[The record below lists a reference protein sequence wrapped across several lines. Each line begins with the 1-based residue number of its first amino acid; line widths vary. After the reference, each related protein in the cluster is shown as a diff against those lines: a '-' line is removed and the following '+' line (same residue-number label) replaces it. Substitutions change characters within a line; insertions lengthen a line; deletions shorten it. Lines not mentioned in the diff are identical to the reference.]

1 MKKSVLIVALAV
13 LFCFNAIGAEVHA
26 VNYVTGT
33 NTLLFENPEKTQV
46 FISTKTKTPKGT
58 VVILHGM
65 ILVNFEIYAQLII
78 DLTGRGYDVIF
89 PQYQEAG
96 VAILSSMGVLA
107 LLGGDSPSHI
117 EWTQNAITGINWA
130 LNAII
135 PYWYN
140 WYTPVIRKPSPN
152 LYIYGHSVGGAIG
165 YNIPLLSPTLK
176 SKIKGIVLANAVV
189 DPTALA
195 AGTMPAGIEMPAV
208 ELIDVE
214 AAGDQINVPL
224 LYLGGSEDDW
234 ADAYQASLFLDNAAT
249 ANKKKLVA
257 ISGDADH
264 MAPATTQ
271 GPLFDILSW
280 TGLTDSMLGGD
291 AEWNTMDT
299 AFYVPALLH
308 LIGGNAA
315 TTFNPAVAW
324 E

>member
-1 MKKSVLIVALAV
+1 MKKTVCIIAFAV
-13 LFCFNAIGAEVHA
+13 MFCFNAVGAEVHA

-33 NTLLFENPEKTQV
+33 NTMFFENPEKTQV

-78 DLTGRGYDVIF
+78 DLTDRGYDVIF

-96 VAILSSMGVLA
+96 FAILSSMGVLS

-140 WYTPVIRKPSPN
+140 WYTPVVRKPSPN

-189 DPTALA
+189 DPMALA

-208 ELIDVE
+208 ELIDYE

-234 ADAYQASLFLDNAAT
+234 ADAYQASLFMDNAAT
-249 ANKKKLVA
+249 ANKKKLIA

-264 MAPATTQ
+264 MAPATNQ

-280 TGLTDSMLGGD
+280 TGLTQSMLGGD
-291 AEWNTMDT
+291 AEWNGMDT

-308 LIGGNAA
+308 LMGGNPA
-315 TTFNPAVAW
+315 TTFNPAIAW
-324 E
+324 Q

>member
-1 MKKSVLIVALAV
+1 MKKTVFFVALAV
-13 LFCFNAIGAEVHA
+13 LFCCNAIGSEVHA
-26 VNYVTGT
+26 VNYKTGT
-33 NTLLFENPEKTQV
+33 NTLFFSNPEKTQV
-46 FISTKTKTPKGT
+46 FVSTNTKTPKGT

-65 ILVNFEIYAQLII
+65 ILVNFEIYMDLIFE
-78 DLTGRGYDVIF
+78 LTDMGYDVIF

-96 VAILSSMGVLA
+96 IGILQSMGLLA

-117 EWTQNAITGINWA
+117 EWTHNAIAGINWA
-130 LNAII
+130 KNAYVG
-135 PYWYN
+135 YWYG
-140 WYTPVIRKPSPN
+140 WRYVIRKPSPD

-165 YNIPLLSPTLK
+165 YNIPLLSSDLK

-214 AAGDQINVPL
+214 SAGDQINVPL

-234 ADAYQASLFLDNAAT
+234 ADDYQASLFLDNAAT
-249 ANKKKLVA
+249 SNKKQLTA
-257 ISGDADH
+257 LSSDADH
-264 MAPATTQ
+264 MAPATNQ

-291 AEWNTMDT
+291 AEWNSMDT
-299 AFYVPALLH
+299 QYYVPAILH
-308 LIGGNAA
+308 LINGNSA
-315 TTFNPAVAW
+315 TSFNPAIAW